1 MAMSGFDVPGPER
14 PIDAEVAVMRNN
26 VKAAYE
32 SGAARE
38 APRNSRRSRSQRVL
52 VGRLLVLSLA
62 IALIA
67 PSAIA
72 LGQTTTGYNQTPPPP
87 KTETTTGYNQ
97 TPPAPKTET
106 TPAKTGT
113 TPAKQ
118 EVAPTKTSTAPA
130 ATQEAKP
137 TSTAG
142 EPTRTAAPSA
152 ARTLPFTGLDLRWV
166 IIGGVFLLGA
176 GLSIVFVQRGRRGM
190 GR

>member
-1 MAMSGFDVPGPER
+1 MAMSGVDVPGPER

-38 APRNSRRSRSQRVL
+38 APRNSRPSRSERVL

-87 KTETTTGYNQ
+87 KTETT
-97 TPPAPKTET
+97 
-106 TPAKTGT
+106 PAKTGT

-118 EVAPTKTSTAPA
+118 EAAPTKTSTAPA

-137 TSTAG
+137 TSTAS
-142 EPTRTAAPSA
+142 EPTTTAAPSA

-166 IIGGVFLLGA
+166 ILGGVFLLGA